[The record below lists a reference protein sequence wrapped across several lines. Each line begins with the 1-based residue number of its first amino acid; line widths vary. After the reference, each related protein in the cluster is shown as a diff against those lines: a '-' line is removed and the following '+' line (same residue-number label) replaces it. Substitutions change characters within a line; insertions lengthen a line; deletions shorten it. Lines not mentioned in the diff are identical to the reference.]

1 MFQFNHL
8 RNPIGLL
15 RVVEGDAS
23 ALEVRDSGVLPP
35 GGGVTAAA
43 QEHVVGR
50 GRGTLGPQLPL
61 TSRPFIRQ
69 LRNLGTTIATFK
81 EVFAR

>member
-50 GRGTLGPQLPL
+50 GRGPLGP
-61 TSRPFIRQ
+61 
-69 LRNLGTTIATFK
+69 
-81 EVFAR
+81 